1 VAMNSAVAI
10 AIPHDGGFLME
21 SPMRNW
27 KNIVILDRG
36 LCHEY
41 QVKRAIESG
50 HECQRSFD

>member
-41 QVKRAIESG
+41 QVKRATESG
-50 HECQRSFD
+50 YECQRPFD